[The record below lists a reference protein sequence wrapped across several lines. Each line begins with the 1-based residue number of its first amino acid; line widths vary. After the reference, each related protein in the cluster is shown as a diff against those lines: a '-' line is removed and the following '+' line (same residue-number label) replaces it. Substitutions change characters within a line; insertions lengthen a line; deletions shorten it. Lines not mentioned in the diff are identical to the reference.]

1 MTTSLEWRERAA
13 EAAFVRAD
21 KADVLG
27 RRVGIEALARWA
39 ADNFGF
45 DEPGRAAYVAA
56 IMARFLA
63 GADVTDIVLRVRTDL
78 ERAGKPALSTHAD
91 AVFSRAEADATPRH
105 PDCASTPRRNV
116 PRSEV
121 VQGPGRTGG
130 HTQGSRRR
138 IV

>member
-13 EAAFVRAD
+13 EAAFARAD
-21 KADVLG
+21 RADILG

-45 DEPGRAAYVAA
+45 DEPGRVAYVAA

-63 GADVTDIVLRVRTDL
+63 GADVTDLVLRVRTDL

-91 AVFSRAEADATPRH
+91 AVFSRAQAEAT
-105 PDCASTPRRNV
+105 S
-116 PRSEV
+116 RSDV
-121 VQGPGRTGG
+121 IHGGIQARARTEA
-130 HTQGSRRR
+130 HSRGSRRR
-138 IV
+138 VV

>member
-1 MTTSLEWRERAA
+1 MTTSMEWRERAA

-45 DEPGRAAYVAA
+45 DEPGRAAYVATVV
-56 IMARFLA
+56 ARFLA
-63 GADVTDIVLRVRTDL
+63 GADVTDLVLRVRTDL

-91 AVFSRAEADATPRH
+91 AVFSRAQAEAM
-105 PDCASTPRRNV
+105 SRRSDGGLPPHRNTSDMIHG
-116 PRSEV
+116 R
-121 VQGPGRTGG
+121 GRTED
-130 HTQGSRRR
+130 HSQGSRRR
-138 IV
+138 VV